1 MLQEPTYGKKQ
12 TNVFANPI
20 FYLQTLTSDFIDE
33 HGNIITTEEK
43 RHHCTECR
51 TLKSQKITSRVI
63 TSSSATIIVTPS
75 RRGGGGKRIG
85 HGLLFWAKHPSK
97 HQTNTG

>member
-51 TLKSQKITSRVI
+51 TLKSQKIISRVI
-63 TSSSATIIVTPS
+63 TSSAATIIVTPS
-75 RRGGGGKRIG
+75 RRERGGKRIG